1 MRPTERL
8 QRVRR
13 HIRQAEQIV
22 EQQATVV
29 AALKLHGNNSDDA
42 RNLLGAC
49 TDELGRHRAD
59 LERLLEGP
67 DVAPQ
72 AGENAMLK
80 GWRVKF
86 IHGDHLHIFLVGI
99 SDKDAAKSVAVGD
112 RTGVKDHDGGD
123 RRRREVRSSGGA
135 DDGRARQPREPGSVT
150 LR

>member
-49 TDELGRHRAD
+49 TEELGRHRAD
-59 LERLLEGP
+59 LERLLVGP

-112 RTGVKDHDGGD
+112 RTGVSRITMEEIDDVEKFGLLEGQMMEGHGSP
-123 RRRREVRSSGGA
+123 ESQGA
-135 DDGRARQPREPGSVT
+135 
-150 LR
+150 